1 MIPLTPDARSAALRD
16 LPNWSY
22 DPSRNALFRRIELED
37 FSAAFGLMSRI
48 ALAAE
53 KTDHHPEWANVYNR
67 VDIWHTTHDAP
78 GGSRRDV
85 DMAGVIDRQ
94 LGE

>member
-1 MIPLTPDARSAALRD
+1 MIPLTPDARSEALGS

-22 DPSRNALFRRIELED
+22 DPSRNALLRRIELED

-53 KTDHHPEWANVYNR
+53 KTDHHPEWTNVYNR
-67 VDIWHTTHDAP
+67 VDIWLTTHDAP
-78 GGSRRDV
+78 GVSRQDLN
-85 DMAGVIDRQ
+85 MAGVIDRL